1 MIEKQAAIA
10 PDFTALRNEFPV
22 TQHWTYLDLANK
34 APLPQCAQDA
44 IPDFLREMNELGVRG
59 AFSKLR
65 VEEIRS
71 SLASFLGVAPQTI
84 AFIKNTSE
92 GLNIAVQALDLK
104 AGDNVVQTEMD
115 HPNQV
120 YAWKRL
126 EERGVEL
133 RWVRN
138 RDGRFPPEAFIE
150 LMDERTRVVAVSYV
164 IFGTGCRIDLPA
176 LSAACRERGIVLMT
190 DAIQGIGILSAS
202 LPTLGADI
210 VVCGGHKGLLGLP
223 GTGFLYCREDLILEM
238 KPPFYARASMVRE
251 VLDRMEVGLAPDAH
265 RFEIGNPNYLGLW
278 VLGRSVEFLA
288 GVGLEHIEERVRQLT
303 TYLMELL
310 ESRGEKILTP
320 RAWEERAAIVS
331 IESPD
336 PRKAAERLRENRI
349 IASARDSALRFAP
362 HFYNTEEELERVVS
376 LL

>member
-1 MIEKQAAIA
+1 MNERQAAVA
-10 PDFTALRNEFPV
+10 PDFAALRDEFPV
-22 TQHWTYLDLANK
+22 TRNWTYLDLANK
-34 APLPQCAQDA
+34 APLPRCAQDA
-44 IPDFLREMNELGVRG
+44 IPDFLREMNELGVRE

-65 VEEIRS
+65 VEEIRA
-71 SLASFLGVAPQTI
+71 SLASLLGVAPGAV

-92 GLNIAVQALDLK
+92 GMNIAAQALDLQ
-104 AGDNVVQTEMD
+104 AGDNVIQAEMD

-120 YAWKRL
+120 YAWRRL

-133 RWVRN
+133 KWVRN
-138 RDGRFPPEAFIE
+138 GDGYPPVEAFVE
-150 LMDERTRVVAVSYV
+150 AMDGRTRVVAVSYV
-164 IFGTGCRIDLPA
+164 TFGTGCRVDLPA
-176 LSAACRERGIVLMT
+176 LGAACRERGIILMT

-202 LPTLGADI
+202 LPALGADI

-223 GTGFLYCREDLILEM
+223 GTGFLYCREDLIPEM
-238 KPPFYARASMVRE
+238 TPPFFARASMVRE

-265 RFEIGNPNYLGLW
+265 RFEIGNQNYLGLW
-278 VLGRSVEFLA
+278 VLGRSIEFL
-288 GVGLEHIEERVRQLT
+288 GKVGLDHIEERVRGLT

-310 ESRGEKILTP
+310 ERRGEKILTP
-320 RAWEERAAIVS
+320 RPWAERAAIVS

-336 PRKAAERLRENRI
+336 PPKAAAQLREKRI
-349 IASARDSALRFAP
+349 IASARNNGLRFAP

>member
-1 MIEKQAAIA
+1 MNERQAAVA
-10 PDFTALRNEFPV
+10 PDFAALRDEFPV
-22 TQHWTYLDLANK
+22 TRNWTYLDLANK

-44 IPDFLREMNELGVRG
+44 IPDFLREMNEHGGRE

-65 VEEIRS
+65 VEEIRA
-71 SLASFLGVAPQTI
+71 SLASLLGVAPGTL
-84 AFIKNTSE
+84 AVIKNTSE
-92 GLNIAVQALDLK
+92 GMNIAVQALDIK
-104 AGDNVVQTEMD
+104 AGDNVIQTEMD

-150 LMDERTRVVAVSYV
+150 QMDGRTRAVAVSYV
-164 IFGTGCRIDLPA
+164 IFGTGFRVDLPA
-176 LSAACRERGIVLMT
+176 MGAACRERGIILMT
-190 DAIQGIGILSAS
+190 DAIQGVGILSAS
-202 LPTLGADI
+202 LPALGADI

-223 GTGFLYCREDLILEM
+223 GTGFLYCREDLIPGM
-238 KPPFYARASMVRE
+238 KPPFFARASMVRE

-265 RFEIGNPNYLGLW
+265 RFEIGNQNYLGLW
-278 VLGRSVEFLA
+278 VLGRSIELLA
-288 GVGLEHIEERVRQLT
+288 GVGLAQVEERVRGLT

-310 ESRGEKILTP
+310 DRRGEKILTP
-320 RAWEERAAIVS
+320 RPWEERAAIVS
-331 IESPD
+331 IESSD
-336 PRKAAERLRENRI
+336 PPKAAAQLREKKI
-349 IASARDSALRFAP
+349 IASARNNALRFAP
-362 HFYNTEEELERVVS
+362 HFYNTEEELERTVS

>member
-1 MIEKQAAIA
+1 MIERQAAVA
-10 PDFTALRNEFPV
+10 PDFAALRDEFPV
-22 TQHWTYLDLANK
+22 TRGWTYLDLANK

-44 IPDFLREMNELGVRG
+44 IPDFLREMNELGVRE

-65 VEEIRS
+65 VEEIRA
-71 SLASFLGVAPQTI
+71 SLASLLGVAPGTI

-92 GLNIAVQALDLK
+92 GMNIAAQALDLQ
-104 AGDNVVQTEMD
+104 AGDNVIQAEMD

-120 YAWKRL
+120 YAWRRL

-133 RWVRN
+133 KWVRN
-138 RDGRFPPEAFIE
+138 GEGYPPVEAFVE
-150 LMDERTRVVAVSYV
+150 AMDGRTRVVAVSYV
-164 IFGTGCRIDLPA
+164 TFGTGCRVDLPA
-176 LSAACRERGIVLMT
+176 LAAACRERGVVLMT
-190 DAIQGIGILSAS
+190 DAIQGVGILSAS
-202 LPTLGADI
+202 LPALGADI

-223 GTGFLYCREDLILEM
+223 GTGFLYCREDLIPGM
-238 KPPFYARASMVRE
+238 TPPFFARASMVRE

-265 RFEIGNPNYLGLW
+265 RFEIGNQNYLGLW
-278 VLGRSVEFLA
+278 VLGRSVEFLRK
-288 GVGLEHIEERVRQLT
+288 VGLDHIEERVRGLT

-310 ESRGEKILTP
+310 ERRGEKILTP
-320 RAWEERAAIVS
+320 RPWAERAAIVS

-336 PRKAAERLRENRI
+336 PPKAAAQLREKRI
-349 IASARDSALRFAP
+349 IASARNNGLRFAP